1 MGDVGA
7 RLAAVWYDRAQ
18 PPPLPLRALVPVWR
32 GLRALHRAPFRFG
45 WHKPLVFARPL
56 VVVGNLVVGGSGK
69 TPLVIALVEALRARG
84 FAPGVLSRGYGGRV
98 RAVTLL
104 DAGSQPDEV
113 GDEPCLIHQRTG
125 APVAVGG
132 DRAASAA
139 LLLGQ
144 GVDVLVAD
152 DGLQNPAIRG
162 DVEIC
167 VIDGERRFG
176 NGWLLP
182 AGPLREP
189 LDRLRSVDFRVTNG
203 GVADAG
209 EVPMQLLGDRAVAL
223 CGDVSRPLSE
233 FGGRRV
239 HAIAGIGHPARF
251 FASLRAFGIEV
262 VEHAFADHHAFRAQ
276 DLAFDDELPI
286 LMTEKD
292 AIKCR
297 SFGTTRHWHVPV
309 RADLPREFPEEVA
322 QLLRGC

>member
-7 RLAAVWYDRAQ
+7 RLAAVWYDRTH

-32 GLRALHRAPFRFG
+32 GLRVLHRAPFRFG
-45 WHKPLVFARPL
+45 WRKPLVFARPL

-84 FAPGVLSRGYGGRV
+84 FVPGVLSRGYGGRV
-98 RAVTLL
+98 RAATLL
-104 DAGSQPDEV
+104 DAGSQPGEV

-203 GVADAG
+203 GVADAC

-223 CGDVSRPLSE
+223 CGDASRPLSE

>member
-1 MGDVGA
+1 MDDLGA
-7 RLAAVWYDRAQ
+7 RLQPVWYGTD
-18 PPPLPLRALVPVWR
+18 PPPLALRALVPIWR

-45 WHKPLVFARPL
+45 WRKPLAFAQPL

-98 RAVTLL
+98 REATLL
-104 DAGSQPDEV
+104 EDGAQPGDV

-125 APVAVGG
+125 VPVAVGP

-139 LLLGQ
+139 LLAGQ

-182 AGPLREP
+182 AGPPREP
-189 LDRLRSVDFRVTNG
+189 LDRLGRVDFRVTNG
-203 GVADAG
+203 GIADAG
-209 EVPMQLLGDRAVAL
+209 EVPMRLAGGTAVAL
-223 CGDVSRPLSE
+223 CGDASRPLSA
-233 FGGRRV
+233 FAGQRV
-239 HAIAGIGHPARF
+239 HAVAGIGHPPRF
-251 FASLRAFGIEV
+251 FASLRAHDIEV
-262 VEHAFADHHAFRAQ
+262 VEHAFADHHAYRAE
-276 DLAFDDELPI
+276 DLAFDDDLPV
-286 LMTEKD
+286 LMTGKD
-292 AIKCR
+292 AVK
-297 SFGTTRHWHVPV
+297 WHAFARDRDWFVPV
-309 RADLPREFPEEVA
+309 RADLPAEFLDGIA
-322 QLLRGC
+322 QMLRAH

>member
-1 MGDVGA
+1 
-7 RLAAVWYDRAQ
+7 L
-18 PPPLPLRALVPVWR
+18 LLRALVPAWR
-32 GLRALHRAPFRFG
+32 GLRALHRAPFRWGLREPFAFAQ
-45 WHKPLVFARPL
+45 PLI
-56 VVVGNLVVGGSGK
+56 VVGNLVVGGSGK

-98 RAVTLL
+98 RAATLL
-104 DAGSQPDEV
+104 DSGALPAEV
-113 GDEPCLIHQRTG
+113 GDEPCLIQRRTG

-132 DRAASAA
+132 DRAAGAA
-139 LLLGQ
+139 LLAGQ
-144 GVDVLVAD
+144 GIDVLVAD

-176 NGWLLP
+176 NGELLP

-189 LDRLRSVDFRVTNG
+189 LERLDRVDFRVTNG
-203 GVADAG
+203 GIAEPG
-209 EVPMQLLGDRAVAL
+209 EVPMRLAGAHALALAGDA
-223 CGDVSRPLSE
+223 SRPLSA
-233 FGGRRV
+233 FAGRRV
-239 HAIAGIGHPARF
+239 HALAGIGNPARF

-276 DLAFDDELPI
+276 DLAFGDELPV

-297 SFGTTRHWHVPV
+297 PFAAARHWYVPV
-309 RADLPREFPEEVA
+309 RAELPAEFFDGVA
-322 QLLRGC
+322 RLLREG